1 MKPEHKFALAVLLN
15 CESSKE
21 LTLIS
26 IECGGRV
33 VVNSLLVALHSPL
46 VAEMLLDAGL
56 KTSISLPYPLSSIS
70 ALVRV
75 LEGEQAEEDIVGG
88 LEELAS
94 CLGITFKANSSYMVK
109 MEALSEDE

>member
-1 MKPEHKFALAVLLN
+1 MRPEHQFALAVLLN
-15 CESSKE
+15 CELSKE

-33 VVNSLLVALHSPL
+33 VANSLLVALHSPL
-46 VAEMLLDAGL
+46 VAEMLFDAGL
-56 KTSISLPYPLSSIS
+56 KTSISLPFPLSSIS

-75 LEGEQAEEDIVGG
+75 LEGELAEEERVGG

-94 CLGITFKANSSYMVK
+94 CLGIAFKANSSYMVK
-109 MEALSEDE
+109 LN